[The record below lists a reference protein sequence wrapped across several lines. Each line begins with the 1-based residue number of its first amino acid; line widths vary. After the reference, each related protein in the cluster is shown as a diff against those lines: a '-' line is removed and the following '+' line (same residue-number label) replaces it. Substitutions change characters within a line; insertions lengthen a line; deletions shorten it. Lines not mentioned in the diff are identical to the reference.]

1 MRYEAQV
8 LIYLTDRDVR
18 LAAPDGGLTVEL
30 PPGTTKVI
38 IKVERE
44 TEAERKVQGA

>member
-1 MRYEAQV
+1 MRYEPQV
-8 LIYLTDRDVR
+8 IVHLTERDVR

-38 IKVERE
+38 IKVERDGDKE
-44 TEAERKVQGA
+44 KEG

>member
-18 LAAPDGGLTVEL
+18 LASPNGGLTVEL

-44 TEAERKVQGA
+44 TEEERKVQGA

>member
-1 MRYEAQV
+1 MRYEAHV
-8 LIYLTDRDVR
+8 LIHLTERDIR
-18 LAAPDGGLTVEL
+18 LAAPDGGLTVDL

-44 TEAERKVQGA
+44 GEKEKEG

>member
-1 MRYEAQV
+1 MRVEGTIV
-8 LIYLTDRDVR
+8 IHLTERDVR

-38 IKVERE
+38 IKVERDGDKE
-44 TEAERKVQGA
+44 KEG